1 MPYVNIRLLGRESPE
16 LKRGVVA
23 DVSRSLVERLGKSPQ
38 HIHITID
45 EVAPE
50 NWGYAGAL
58 MTDGPAAQ
66 PRPLHPSAA
75 RRRAN

>member
-1 MPYVNIRLLGRESPE
+1 MPYVNIRLLGRESPD
-16 LKRGVVA
+16 LKRAVVA
-23 DVSRSLVERLGKSPQ
+23 DVTRSLVERLGKAPQ

-58 MTDGPAAQ
+58 MTDDCGVQ
-66 PRPLHPSAA
+66 PR
-75 RRRAN
+75 RRRTGRRPAGG